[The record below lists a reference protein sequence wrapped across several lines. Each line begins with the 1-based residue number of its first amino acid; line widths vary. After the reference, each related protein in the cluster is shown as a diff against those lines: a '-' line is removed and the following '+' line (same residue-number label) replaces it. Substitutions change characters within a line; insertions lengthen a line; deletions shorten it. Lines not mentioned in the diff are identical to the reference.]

1 MQRII
6 LWIAAIV
13 VIVAAT
19 GCKKEMMS
27 YEGVEGVYFAMQRS
41 MTSTGSEAN
50 GPFFNFTNVEFAK
63 FPGNEA
69 TVNIKVRITG
79 PLKSYDRP
87 FRVEINPDSTDGQLG
102 VHYKALVSQ
111 VVIPANREYAFVPVT
126 LLRTA
131 DIATNIRKIGLRLLP
146 NEYFK
151 LSFPEWD
158 AIPGRTS
165 FEGPVPAEYDAS
177 LHTLR
182 VNDFIAK
189 PAIWS
194 GQLATD
200 GTETGTWGLFTE
212 KKLRLMMQLMNLT
225 YTDFASVETMPL
237 VLQFVVAAE
246 VARYLTERNNAG
258 DPVRETDGRLMYVS
272 GVAWKSK
279 PI

>member
-6 LWIAAIV
+6 LWIAAFVI
-13 VIVAAT
+13 IVAAP

-27 YEGVEGVYFAMQRS
+27 YEGVEGVYFAVQQKS
-41 MTSTGSEAN
+41 TSIGKEAD

-63 FPGNEA
+63 FAGNEA
-69 TVNIKVRITG
+69 TVNVKVRITG

-102 VHYKALVSQ
+102 VHYKALVSE
-111 VVIPANREYAFVPVT
+111 VVIPANMEYAFVPVT

-131 DIATNIRKIGLRLLP
+131 DIATTVKRVGLRLVP

-158 AIPGRTS
+158 AIPGRTYTD
-165 FEGPVPAEYDAS
+165 GPVPAEYDAG

-189 PAIWS
+189 PAIWV

-200 GTETGTWGLFTE
+200 GTETGQWGVFTE
-212 KKLRLMMQLMNLT
+212 KKIRLMMQLMNLA

-237 VLQFVVAAE
+237 VLQFVLAAE
-246 VARYLTERNNAG
+246 MARYLIERNNAG

-272 GVAWKSK
+272 GVPWKSK
-279 PI
+279 PL